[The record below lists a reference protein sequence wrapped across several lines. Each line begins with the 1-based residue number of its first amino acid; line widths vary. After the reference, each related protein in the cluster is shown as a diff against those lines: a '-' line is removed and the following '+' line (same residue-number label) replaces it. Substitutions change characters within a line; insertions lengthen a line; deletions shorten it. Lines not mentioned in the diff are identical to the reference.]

1 MPMIQETAYPRL
13 KTTVSAADLI
23 AIYTPTPDE
32 LALAKQVTRGKQAYL
47 GFLILL
53 KTFRRLGYMVP
64 ASQVPI
70 AIIEHIAIFT
80 GVPFTP
86 VGLSDYDLSG
96 TRKRHGH
103 VMPCWHP

>member
-47 GFLILL
+47 VSDR
-53 KTFRRLGYMVP
+53 KT
-64 ASQVPI
+64 
-70 AIIEHIAIFT
+70 
-80 GVPFTP
+80 
-86 VGLSDYDLSG
+86 
-96 TRKRHGH
+96 
-103 VMPCWHP
+103 